1 MDSVF
6 NNSVNFNML
15 GLLHGM
21 QFSIVFLYLY
31 KMTYHDNILILN
43 TTGCT

>member
-15 GLLHGM
+15 GILRGM
-21 QFSIVFLYLY
+21 QFSIDFLYLY
-31 KMTYHDNILILN
+31 KMAYHDNILILN